1 MLDTIHLRK
10 NLLSWRSIPMGPQGF
25 PKLQYIKNIYL
36 TDNKIEQ
43 CPWEFGYLT
52 NLESLAINTNK
63 YFVLI
68 YDYFDFQSSEI
79 FLISIG
85 ITSIIIFNTSQIL
98 RALSFFIQN
107 KFLFGTI
114 WQSLYA
120 HYFVYY

>member
-63 YFVLI
+63 YLTELPDELGGMV
-68 YDYFDFQSSEI
+68 
-79 FLISIG
+79 
-85 ITSIIIFNTSQIL
+85 NL
-98 RALSFFIQN
+98 RSLACMYLSLSFHVNSSKSIF
-107 KFLFGTI
+107 
-114 WQSLYA
+114 
-120 HYFVYY
+120 

>member
-63 YFVLI
+63 YLTELPDELGGMVNLKSFLYHLPILIAFALEKLLNHYNLTQLLFVLT
-68 YDYFDFQSSEI
+68 Y
-79 FLISIG
+79 L
-85 ITSIIIFNTSQIL
+85 
-98 RALSFFIQN
+98 A
-107 KFLFGTI
+107 
-114 WQSLYA
+114 
-120 HYFVYY
+120 